1 MWQAEG
7 DKELTLSASPVTAVG
22 DLALTLA
29 NWRHSTALS
38 KDVPTAQA
46 KSDSKMKLLAV
57 TYSTTHKPPRKMS
70 LVYSFKL
77 LSTTKEKL

>member
-1 MWQAEG
+1 MWQAEA

-22 DLALTLA
+22 DLALTMA
-29 NWRHSTALS
+29 NWRHSTVLS

-57 TYSTTHKPPRKMS
+57 TYSTTHSRFDPQTF
-70 LVYSFKL
+70 FKRC
-77 LSTTKEKL
+77 